1 MPGET
6 PEVALECRFRR
17 FDEAGYIDEIAAL
30 GLARVARDEYRH
42 LIATAALDDRV
53 SPLDFALGDVFGTE
67 EGGIAVVTVD
77 EIARQFV
84 RLGWAP
90 DPEDGHDAP

>member
-6 PEVALECRFRR
+6 PEVALESRFRR
-17 FDEAGYIDEIAAL
+17 FDEAAYCEEIAAL

-42 LIATAALDDRV
+42 LIATGALDDWV
-53 SPLDFALGDVFGTE
+53 APLDFALGNVFGKE

-90 DPEDGHDAP
+90 DPEEGSGAP

>member
-6 PEVALECRFRR
+6 PEAALESRFNR
-17 FDEAGYIDEIAAL
+17 FDEAGYCEEIAAL
-30 GLARVARDEYRH
+30 GVATVARDEYRH

-53 SPLDFALGDVFGTE
+53 APLDFALGDVFGTE

-90 DPEDGHDAP
+90 DREDGPDVP

>member
-6 PEVALECRFRR
+6 PEVALESRFRR
-17 FDEAGYIDEIAAL
+17 FDEVGYCEEIAAL

-53 SPLDFALGDVFGTE
+53 PPLDFALGDVFGRE
-67 EGGIAVVTVD
+67 EGDIAVVTLD

-90 DPEDGHDAP
+90 DPEDDPDAP